1 MINIFEAHA
10 EAHVLEVL
18 DVAETVLTRT
28 KAVTRRPVRFWT
40 GCRSRGEAAQAHGPE
55 RSDRR
60 RKGSNIRQ
68 MMTNNHSD
76 VDINDE
82 KL

>member
-40 GCRSRGEAAQAHGPE
+40 GCRSRGRPRRHTVRSEATGAEKAAI
-55 RSDRR
+55 SD
-60 RKGSNIRQ
+60 K
-68 MMTNNHSD
+68 
-76 VDINDE
+76 
-82 KL
+82 